1 MKTLILWQSEVLSG
15 DGLSPKFFVL
25 EGDYRK
31 FDGIYINTYTGDMD
45 KDNQKKYDRL
55 QNQLTDLMYTEDG
68 QYKQQFVSEP
78 TKDWDF
84 FIHCGF
90 LP

>member
-1 MKTLILWQSEVLSG
+1 MLWSEF
-15 DGLSPKFFVL
+15 DFEAPKFVEL
-25 EGDYRK
+25 PGDYRHLN
-31 FDGIYINTYTGDMD
+31 DVYINASCPSEEGS
-45 KDNQKKYDRL
+45 
-55 QNQLTDLMYTEDG
+55 QLTAVDYSQRKKELESIMYDANW
-68 QYKQQFVSEP
+68 QIKVKFLHEP

>member
-1 MKTLILWQSEVLSG
+1 MKTLMLYQQENLSG
-15 DGLSPKFFVL
+15 DDLSPKFLEL
-25 EGDYRK
+25 EGDYRHLN
-31 FDGIYINTYTGDMD
+31 DVYINTYHEDEVKREEHQDKEIELMALLPTGT
-45 KDNQKKYDRL
+45 KFL
-55 QNQLTDLMYTEDG
+55 
-68 QYKQQFVSEP
+68 SEP